1 MVDALG
7 GTRYP
12 EGMNLGLPELLVI
25 AMVALLVF
33 GPRRLPE
40 LAKGLGKGIR
50 DFKKALSGDDEK
62 DVTNSV
68 PPANEKVT
76 AEKTTERTKEPTS

>member
-1 MVDALG
+1 
-7 GTRYP
+7 
-12 EGMNLGLPELLVI
+12 MNLGLPELIVI

-50 DFKKALSGDDEK
+50 DFKKALNGEDELPKDISG
-62 DVTNSV
+62 VASNATAV
-68 PPANEKVT
+68 PPATEKVSAEKVT
-76 AEKTTERTKEPTS
+76 ERSKEPTS